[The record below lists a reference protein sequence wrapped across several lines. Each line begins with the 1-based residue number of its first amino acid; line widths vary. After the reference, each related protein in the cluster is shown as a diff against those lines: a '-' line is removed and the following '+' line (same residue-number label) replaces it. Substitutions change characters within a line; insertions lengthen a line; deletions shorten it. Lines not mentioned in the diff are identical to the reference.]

1 MLESAHKFHSFH
13 NQQSGT
19 LRRPY
24 KNAEATQMILQ
35 EGQQKGRDMASE
47 ALHVLDVGDSERP
60 TLVLLHALGMGGWMW
75 QPHLAVLAA
84 HYHVLAPDLPGCAG
98 SVAAGPFTM
107 EKAAT
112 ALVDLIRTRG
122 HGPAHI
128 CGVSLG
134 AMVAL
139 PLYRLA
145 PELVASLVL
154 SGGQVHPNRFFMTL
168 QEALVRCMP
177 ERQLVESLS
186 GSFRRQ
192 YPELVEPAL
201 KAARQTGKRNL
212 LAATYAVSQSD
223 LRPILPTIT
232 VPTLVLCGSKDRFNL
247 RAARQ
252 MSKAIPGAQLRIV
265 PNVSHIWNL
274 EQPQL
279 FTNTILEFV
288 Q

>member
-1 MLESAHKFHSFH
+1 M
-13 NQQSGT
+13 
-19 LRRPY
+19 
-24 KNAEATQMILQ
+24 
-35 EGQQKGRDMASE
+35 DSE

-75 QPHLAVLAA
+75 QPHLTVLAT

-112 ALVDLIRTRG
+112 ALVHLLRARS

-128 CGVSLG
+128 CGLSLG

-139 PLYRLA
+139 PLYQHA

-168 QEALVRCMP
+168 QEVIVRCMP
-177 ERQLVESLS
+177 ERQLTESLP

-201 KAARQTGKRNL
+201 KAARQTGKQNL
-212 LAATYAVSQSD
+212 LAATHAVSQSD
-223 LRPILPTIT
+223 LRSILPIIT

-247 RAARQ
+247 SASRQ
-252 MSKAIPGAQLRIV
+252 MGRAIPGAELRIV

-279 FTNTILEFV
+279 FTNTVLEFV
-288 Q
+288 QRT